1 MCKLKTNTPQCVS
14 SLLKY
19 THFHGPWGLIMATNR
34 EKKIKINPRQT
45 GQGSI
50 PLHLSKETIKGPAIF
65 GIIMCFE
72 HVIPQIIKIT
82 LKVKYFFGTSAIAND
97 RISNLTHKKRRFC
110 EVLTVKYKVG
120 TKTRHGWIQKLKWGF
135 EFDVSVCFPF
145 NISAFYPS
153 VLALSLGKLLPGE
166 APSTLDSQD
175 PRDS

>member
-1 MCKLKTNTPQCVS
+1 
-14 SLLKY
+14 
-19 THFHGPWGLIMATNR
+19 MATNR

-97 RISNLTHKKRRFC
+97 RISNLTHKKR
-110 EVLTVKYKVG
+110 
-120 TKTRHGWIQKLKWGF
+120 
-135 EFDVSVCFPF
+135 
-145 NISAFYPS
+145 
-153 VLALSLGKLLPGE
+153 
-166 APSTLDSQD
+166 
-175 PRDS
+175 